1 MTDGTLTE
9 QERHMVLAA
18 IAAYRTELRAAR
30 LGEGRHREARAEGL
44 LRLAESKLKGISQR
58 GRPVAG
64 ASRDRP

>member
-18 IAAYRTELRAAR
+18 IAAYRTDLRAAR

-44 LRLAESKLKGISQR
+44 LRSAESKLKGISQPSHPR
-58 GRPVAG
+58 AKRSDA
-64 ASRDRP
+64 R